1 MVLVQS
7 QLTETHVEI
16 AQQLQGEGAF
26 KEAEKHFVEGGDWK
40 GGVQMYR
47 AAGMWEGSLRL
58 AKAHGGA
65 LATKQ
70 VSTSAC
76 VLVTLCS
83 LASPPLLPLPPPRLY
98 TFMLLGKATVR
109 LCATNV
115 TACVSVCATMGSNS
129 ATCSHS
135 QRAQADNML
144 PCCTGLQP
152 QTNRSK
158 VLAWHCASTTNI
170 VLQMSKPS

>member
-7 QLTETHVEI
+7 QLAETHVEI

-47 AAGMWEGSLRL
+47 AAGVWEGSLRL

-70 VSTSAC
+70 VTTSFP
-76 VLVTLCS
+76 S
-83 LASPPLLPLPPPRLY
+83 LPFPSLPFPSLPFPSPHNCCALRNQD
-98 TFMLLGKATVR
+98 TV
-109 LCATNV
+109 CF
-115 TACVSVCATMGSNS
+115 
-129 ATCSHS
+129 
-135 QRAQADNML
+135 
-144 PCCTGLQP
+144 
-152 QTNRSK
+152 
-158 VLAWHCASTTNI
+158 
-170 VLQMSKPS
+170 

>member
-7 QLTETHVEI
+7 QLAETHVEI
-16 AQQLQGEGAF
+16 AQQLQGEGAL

-70 VSTSAC
+70 VSTSCAC
-76 VLVTLCS
+76 HPT
-83 LASPPLLPLPPPRLY
+83 SPPLNL
-98 TFMLLGKATVR
+98 
-109 LCATNV
+109 
-115 TACVSVCATMGSNS
+115 NS
-129 ATCSHS
+129 T
-135 QRAQADNML
+135 
-144 PCCTGLQP
+144 
-152 QTNRSK
+152 
-158 VLAWHCASTTNI
+158 
-170 VLQMSKPS
+170 

>member
-7 QLTETHVEI
+7 QLAETHVEI

-70 VSTSAC
+70 VSTSCAFHP
-76 VLVTLCS
+76 VFPSFPS
-83 LASPPLLPLPPPRLY
+83 LPFPSLPFPSPPFPYPSLPSLPLPTPCLHSHLSILDEACF
-98 TFMLLGKATVR
+98 TCSCCWAESLCKFMLY
-109 LCATNV
+109 
-115 TACVSVCATMGSNS
+115 M
-129 ATCSHS
+129 
-135 QRAQADNML
+135 
-144 PCCTGLQP
+144 
-152 QTNRSK
+152 
-158 VLAWHCASTTNI
+158 
-170 VLQMSKPS
+170 

>member
-7 QLTETHVEI
+7 QLAETHVEI

-70 VSTSAC
+70 VTTSCACHLPPLCPLLYMFLLLGKSTVCLYAVNVSAC
-76 VLVTLCS
+76 VS
-83 LASPPLLPLPPPRLY
+83 I
-98 TFMLLGKATVR
+98 
-109 LCATNV
+109 CATLGAMCN
-115 TACVSVCATMGSNS
+115 
-129 ATCSHS
+129 
-135 QRAQADNML
+135 
-144 PCCTGLQP
+144 LQ
-152 QTNRSK
+152 S
-158 VLAWHCASTTNI
+158 
-170 VLQMSKPS
+170 

>member
-1 MVLVQS
+1 MVFVQS
-7 QLTETHVEI
+7 QLAETHVEI

-70 VSTSAC
+70 VSTSCAC
-76 VLVTLCS
+76 HP
-83 LASPPLLPLPPPRLY
+83 ASPPLPSPPLPAFTRSGCWAKL
-98 TFMLLGKATVR
+98 
-109 LCATNV
+109 LCA
-115 TACVSVCATMGSNS
+115 CV
-129 ATCSHS
+129 
-135 QRAQADNML
+135 L
-144 PCCTGLQP
+144 
-152 QTNRSK
+152 
-158 VLAWHCASTTNI
+158 
-170 VLQMSKPS
+170 

>member
-1 MVLVQS
+1 MKGMVLVQS
-7 QLTETHVEI
+7 QLAETHVEI

-70 VSTSAC
+70 VTTSCAC
-76 VLVTLCS
+76 HLP
-83 LASPPLLPLPPPRLY
+83 SPPLPFSLLPSLSSPFPPLPSP
-98 TFMLLGKATVR
+98 A
-109 LCATNV
+109 
-115 TACVSVCATMGSNS
+115 
-129 ATCSHS
+129 
-135 QRAQADNML
+135 
-144 PCCTGLQP
+144 
-152 QTNRSK
+152 
-158 VLAWHCASTTNI
+158 
-170 VLQMSKPS
+170 